1 MPVLPMFPLEHALLP
16 GEPLQLNVF
25 EPRYRALVADVVA
38 GDGRFGVVLIA
49 RGSEVGGGDD
59 RCDVGTVTGLLG
71 HRSHASGQIRL
82 ACRGLDR
89 IRVTRWLD
97 DDPYPRAEVQMWPD
111 EPAGTTADWQWARS
125 ALTDALVQAQEL
137 YDRIAERSG
146 RPTATL
152 AAPEDLP
159 PTEYTFRTAAMLPLG
174 AADRYAI
181 LTARGPRERVAAM
194 TRALDDVL
202 PLLRDRLTPP
212 TAPPNSP

>member
-1 MPVLPMFPLEHALLP
+1 MTVLPMFPLEHTLLP

-49 RGSEVGGGDD
+49 RGSEVGGGDE
-59 RCDVGTVTGLLG
+59 RFDVGTITGVLG
-71 HRSHASGQIRL
+71 HQSRASGQIRL

-89 IRVTRWLD
+89 FRVVRWLD
-97 DDPYPRAEVQMWPD
+97 DDPYPRAEIELWPD

-125 ALTDALVQAQEL
+125 PLTAALEEAQTL
-137 YDRIAERSG
+137 YDEIAHRSG

-181 LTARGPRERVAAM
+181 LAAPGPRARAAAM
-194 TRALDDVL
+194 TGALDDVL
-202 PLLRDRLTPP
+202 PILRDRLG
-212 TAPPNSP
+212 SPR